1 MDIRNFF
8 FKNRSYTPIPLAVL
22 IIYFSQPA
30 LPHVLYG
37 LICLGIGECIRF
49 WAVSYAG
56 GITRTTNV
64 GAPAL
69 CSSGPFAHIRNPL
82 YIGNFFIFSG
92 VVLIAGAPNI
102 WIMLAVTWIFFLTQ
116 YALIIYLEE
125 ETLVNLFGH
134 EYETYRNNVP
144 RLFPRMS
151 SWINH
156 DHRTPSPLMNTLKT
170 EKRTLQNI
178 ALMLLILFSRSF
190 WGSTP

>member
-8 FKNRSYTPIPLAVL
+8 FKYRSYSPIPLAVL

-30 LPHVLYG
+30 LPYMLYG

-49 WAVSYAG
+49 WAVRYAG

-69 CSSGPFAHIRNPL
+69 CSSGPFAYIRNPL
-82 YIGNFFIFSG
+82 YTGNFFIFSG

-102 WIMLAVTWIFFLTQ
+102 WAMLAVTWIFFLTQ
-116 YALIIYLEE
+116 YSLIIYLEE
-125 ETLVNLFGH
+125 ETLVSLFGA
-134 EYETYRNNVP
+134 EYETYRQHVP
-144 RLFPRMS
+144 RLLPRFSAWTSDDKRRPM
-151 SWINH
+151 
-156 DHRTPSPLMNTLKT
+156 TFMKTLKT

-178 ALMLLILFSRSF
+178 VLILLLVIIRQQFV
-190 WGSTP
+190 